1 MSNYTFNKRLDSGEN
16 YKIRIINI
24 TRLSINK
31 KWQLFTIWKDR
42 GSFGKRKT
50 KIQPWYIFHTICA
63 ITGLSSNNIMHIIRV
78 ATYIPFEPKVSII
91 LSWWCGAYFLFFLIM
106 EPWWHLVTLT
116 SFIIRFCLSD
126 SQNSDKIDWL
136 NIQFSDILW
145 HASKSCFVE
154 WKTALL
160 VLNTY
165 VNQWYI
171 LRLSI

>member
-1 MSNYTFNKRLDSGEN
+1 
-16 YKIRIINI
+16 
-24 TRLSINK
+24 
-31 KWQLFTIWKDR
+31 
-42 GSFGKRKT
+42 
-50 KIQPWYIFHTICA
+50 
-63 ITGLSSNNIMHIIRV
+63 MHIIRV

-145 HASKSCFVE
+145 HASKLCFVE

-171 LRLSI
+171 LRLYRMKLGISYVLSRHMFYLVYIVIYINCWDLLMQTHTHLTTLWHVTGSSWCFTHIQKRTICSKWRGLKAIISF

>member
-1 MSNYTFNKRLDSGEN
+1 M
-16 YKIRIINI
+16 IILLKVNQ
-24 TRLSINK
+24 
-31 KWQLFTIWKDR
+31 KWQLFTVWKEC
-42 GSFGKRKT
+42 GCFGKRKT

-91 LSWWCGAYFLFFLIM
+91 SYWWWCAYFLFFLIM

-136 NIQFSDILW
+136 NIHFSNILCGMLPN
-145 HASKSCFVE
+145 HV
-154 WKTALL
+154 LL
-160 VLNTY
+160 NEKLLCWCLIPKWINDTY
-165 VNQWYI
+165 WDF
-171 LRLSI
+171 RLMRH

>member
-1 MSNYTFNKRLDSGEN
+1 MFF
-16 YKIRIINI
+16 IV
-24 TRLSINK
+24 
-31 KWQLFTIWKDR
+31 WKER
-42 GSFGKRKT
+42 GCFGKRKT
-50 KIQPWYIFHTICA
+50 NIHPWYIFHTICA

-91 LSWWCGAYFLFFLIM
+91 LYWWWCAYFLFFLIM

-136 NIQFSDILW
+136 NIHFSNILW

-160 VLNTY
+160 VFDTSVNPTYGMKLIITY
-165 VNQWYI
+165 V
-171 LRLSI
+171 LSRYMFFLVYVVIHIHC